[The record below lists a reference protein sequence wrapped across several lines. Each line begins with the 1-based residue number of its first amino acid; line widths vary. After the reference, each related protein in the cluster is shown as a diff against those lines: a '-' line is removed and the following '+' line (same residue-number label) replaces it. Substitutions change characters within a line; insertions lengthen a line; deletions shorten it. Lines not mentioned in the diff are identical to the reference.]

1 MEDIYIIKDD
11 GFRTDVCPNAFI
23 KLYINKTGSMWILSF
38 CTSTRFRTHFSEK
51 GFRKRAFYMPYN
63 D

>member
-1 MEDIYIIKDD
+1 MEDIYIIKDA

-38 CTSTRFRTHFSEK
+38 CTSTRFRTHFSGK
-51 GFRKRAFYMPYN
+51 GFLHAL
-63 D
+63 